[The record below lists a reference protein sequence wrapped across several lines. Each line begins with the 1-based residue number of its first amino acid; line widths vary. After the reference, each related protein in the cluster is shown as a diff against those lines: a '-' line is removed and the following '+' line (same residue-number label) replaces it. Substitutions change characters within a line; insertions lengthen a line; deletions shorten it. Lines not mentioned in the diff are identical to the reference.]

1 MVVSRKDVEIQ
12 FVYTSTQEATQP
24 PVQEQIVYVEGE
36 PVYVNAG
43 TGTGANN
50 AGQPKE
56 QLQETKRQTKVEIS
70 QLPIFQTTIHQQV
83 AMTTTQQIL
92 KIMKSHE
99 AVLMKNPIQHSML
112 REVLSSRNHRINCL
126 FVK

>member
-50 AGQPKE
+50 AGQPKGAAAGN
-56 QLQETKRQTKVEIS
+56 
-70 QLPIFQTTIHQQV
+70 QTTNQGGNQPATDIPNNDTPAGGDDNNTTDIEDNEIARGGADEESNTALYV
-83 AMTTTQQIL
+83 AGGI
-92 KIMKSHE
+92 E
-99 AVLMKNPIQHSML
+99 
-112 REVLSSRNHRINCL
+112 
-126 FVK
+126 